1 MDDYTPPLMNTA
13 VDISVFT
20 VRDARLQVLLV
31 KRGIEPHQGMW
42 ALPGG
47 FMNNDETAEQAAHRE
62 LAEETGVPTG
72 HARLEAVGAYTEPGR
87 DPRGRVVSLS
97 YMALLAAIPPTA
109 AGGDADDTA
118 WAPVTEVLGRARRLA
133 FDHAI
138 LLADALEQAR
148 ALLEHT
154 TIATAFCPPEFT
166 EADLRRVYE
175 CVWDTELDVRNF
187 HRKITRTEGFL
198 IATGNRTT
206 RDGGRPAALYRA
218 GTAARLQPPMYR
230 ASGADRSGTA

>member
-1 MDDYTPPLMNTA
+1 MQTYIPPLMNIA
-13 VDISVFT
+13 VDITILT
-20 VRDARLQVLLV
+20 VRDDRLQVLLV
-31 KRGIEPHQGMW
+31 KRGIEPHQGVW

-62 LAEETGVPTG
+62 LAEETGIPHG
-72 HARLEAVGAYTEPGR
+72 HARLEPVGFYTEPDR

-97 YMALLAAIPPTA
+97 YMALIPASPPTA
-109 AGGDADDTA
+109 AGGDADDTG
-118 WAPVTEVLGRARRLA
+118 WVPVAAVLDGARTLA
-133 FDHAI
+133 FDHAR
-138 LLADALEQAR
+138 LLADALEHAR

-175 CVWDTELDVRNF
+175 RVWDTELDVRNF

-198 IATGNRTT
+198 TPTGEKTT

-218 GTAARLQPPMYR
+218 GDAVRLQPPMYR
-230 ASGADRSGTA
+230 AR

>member
-1 MDDYTPPLMNTA
+1 MENYIPPLMNAA

-20 VRDARLQVLLV
+20 VRDGRLQVLLV
-31 KRGIEPHQGMW
+31 KRGIEPYQGAW

-62 LAEETGVPTG
+62 LAEETGIPGG
-72 HARLEAVGAYTEPGR
+72 HAHLEPVGFYTEPGR

-97 YMALLAAIPPTA
+97 YMALIPASPPTA
-109 AGGDADDTA
+109 AGGDAEDTG
-118 WAPVTEVLGRARRLA
+118 WTPVTAVLDGARELA
-133 FDHAI
+133 FDHAT
-138 LLADALEQAR
+138 LLADSLEHAR
-148 ALLEHT
+148 AKLENT

-198 IATGNRTT
+198 VPTGHKTT

-218 GTAARLQPPMYR
+218 GDAARLQPPMYR
-230 ASGADRSGTA
+230 VR